1 MAAFNSMPAMP
12 AASAVPSD
20 AMGLN
25 HGPPQSM
32 NIDSFDPELNFHESL
47 LYVLSP
53 HSWPRLQRTV
63 SLYIPPP
70 LPPPTPFGIFATD
83 SSATHIAMAVHYH
96 LSLLRPRMNS
106 TTSSQPLK
114 THFLTRL
121 ARSSPSPTRMSR
133 LTSHLPKSWTTSS
146 WDSLIRLCTRA

>member
-32 NIDSFDPELNFHESL
+32 NMDSFDPELNFHESL
-47 LYVLSP
+47 LYVPSP
-53 HSWPRLQRTV
+53 SFPGLGYSQDRCIAHF
-63 SLYIPPP
+63 PPP
-70 LPPPTPFGIFATD
+70 LTPYGLFATD
-83 SSATHIAMAVHYH
+83 SSATRIAMAVRYH
-96 LSLLRPRMNS
+96 LSLLRPPMNS
-106 TTSSQPLK
+106 KTLSRLLK
-114 THFLTRL
+114 IRFLTRL

-133 LTSHLPKSWTTSS
+133 LTSHHPRSWTTSS
-146 WDSLIRLCTRA
+146 WGSLIRLCTRA

>member
-53 HSWPRLQRTV
+53 RFLASAAARAV
-63 SLYIPPP
+63 SSFVPPPPPP
-70 LPPPTPFGIFATD
+70 LMEYSPLTP
-83 SSATHIAMAVHYH
+83 
-96 LSLLRPRMNS
+96 
-106 TTSSQPLK
+106 QQ
-114 THFLTRL
+114 
-121 ARSSPSPTRMSR
+121 
-133 LTSHLPKSWTTSS
+133 
-146 WDSLIRLCTRA
+146 RA

>member
-47 LYVLSP
+47 LYVVSP
-53 HSWPRLQRTV
+53 SFPGLGCGQEDR
-63 SLYIPPP
+63 
-70 LPPPTPFGIFATD
+70 FAT
-83 SSATHIAMAVHYH
+83 
-96 LSLLRPRMNS
+96 
-106 TTSSQPLK
+106 
-114 THFLTRL
+114 HFP
-121 ARSSPSPTRMSR
+121 SPSTP
-133 LTSHLPKSWTTSS
+133 
-146 WDSLIRLCTRA
+146 